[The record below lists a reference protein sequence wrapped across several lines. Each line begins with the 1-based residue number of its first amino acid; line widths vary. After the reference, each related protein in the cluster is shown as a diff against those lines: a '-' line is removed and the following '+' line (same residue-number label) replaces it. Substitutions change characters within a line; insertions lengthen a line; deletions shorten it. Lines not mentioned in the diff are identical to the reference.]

1 MIKNNNTRDKVLEE
15 VIIGYRNVVSQRY
28 QYENLEKKYR
38 LPEIIDDKRVSQI
51 RDYFLGYIY
60 PEIEKRKE
68 LNAAFESLDDY
79 VRHPKKLFRILFDS
93 SKLLFSYGVH
103 LPKILNTGLKAL
115 NTFKAATK
123 FEDKLAGI
131 ARQNRI
137 IPPYEIGKINT
148 FIRSISRKEIEDFI
162 DSCKRLFETLH
173 DRRLVKNLKEI
184 LSFLIKKMKEKEGSY
199 TSNEIRGLEL
209 GLELLQ
215 KGDLLFNKLSEEDQ
229 ERMVEMV
236 IKIERDALD
245 EIYG

>member
-1 MIKNNNTRDKVLEE
+1 MSSLYNCLLVDPFTES
-15 VIIGYRNVVSQRY
+15 VV
-28 QYENLEKKYR
+28 
-38 LPEIIDDKRVSQI
+38 RVQ
-51 RDYFLGYIY
+51 
-60 PEIEKRKE
+60 
-68 LNAAFESLDDY
+68 
-79 VRHPKKLFRILFDS
+79 
-93 SKLLFSYGVH
+93 
-103 LPKILNTGLKAL
+103 LPK
-115 NTFKAATK
+115 
-123 FEDKLAGI
+123 
-131 ARQNRI
+131 
-137 IPPYEIGKINT
+137 
-148 FIRSISRKEIEDFI
+148 EDFI

-209 GLELLQ
+209 GLELLL